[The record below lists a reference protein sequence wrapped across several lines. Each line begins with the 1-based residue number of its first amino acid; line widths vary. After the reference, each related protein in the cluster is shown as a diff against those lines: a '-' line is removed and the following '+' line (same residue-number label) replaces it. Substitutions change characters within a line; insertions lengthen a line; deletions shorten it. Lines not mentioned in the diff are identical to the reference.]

1 MDSIVFYFRCLCLLP
16 PLLCFGG
23 CARFESDTRP
33 EDPVKQDMTYV
44 SFNIG
49 TASLETRDASVA
61 AVNDINV
68 YAYRNG
74 KLEGNVYS
82 DNLRKTGMY
91 LESGKEYVFY
101 ALANVGQSYP
111 PLEES
116 ELKALRNTVSG
127 PDGLDLDAAVPMSA
141 TGTAVVDGAHCSLG
155 IKLTAMVAKI
165 GLKVE
170 SCEGFEVHTVR
181 FMNIAADYCP
191 FAASSQA
198 RAVMTEE
205 FTGDSDEIREINSG
219 KIIYVPVLENCQG
232 SLFPANEDSRDKT
245 PENLSD
251 DRRALCTY
259 VEVCASH
266 NVSGQAAEDA
276 VYRFCLGQD
285 AVSDC
290 NVTRNTYTRV
300 TLRITGAGSGDFSWK
315 LGRDIPIP
323 DVRLVA
329 AGSSGKVIYTD
340 SAGEVLDMKVGETG
354 WYDIIHAGDRYVMVG
369 EDGWTACSDDGAF
382 WDAVKVSDA
391 DWQSVAYGSGKYVAV
406 GYKEYRLS
414 KAYPTQMKGYV
425 AVSEDGVSWNVS
437 EMEDFCLEDIACG
450 GGVFVITGYYKT
462 PAGSFTSGRFFIS
475 SDAGSWTES
484 HVYDAGYPCI
494 VYGNDVFAVIGH
506 GSFSC
511 SSDGVSWTPPEDIRY
526 RYVNDIAYGNGTYV
540 AVGFFGTVIYSLG
553 GLGWDKADVS
563 VRSLSGV
570 AYGGGCFIAS
580 GDDGVLMYSSDG
592 NVWKTIDTGQ
602 DEDLYCVCMK

>member
-266 NVSGQAAEDA
+266 NVSGQAAEDGPDHQGIA
-276 VYRFCLGQD
+276 QGDEQKIPSR
-285 AVSDC
+285 
-290 NVTRNTYTRV
+290 
-300 TLRITGAGSGDFSWK
+300 SGDPHGQKTGHQTRRQDHHIQFIRAIAACHKAAQTRAQSGGK
-315 LGRDIPIP
+315 LPQPTADSVHRDH
-323 DVRLVA
+323 LVNGVAFPLLYCKKGA
-329 AGSSGKVIYTD
+329 A
-340 SAGEVLDMKVGETG
+340 
-354 WYDIIHAGDRYVMVG
+354 
-369 EDGWTACSDDGAF
+369 
-382 WDAVKVSDA
+382 
-391 DWQSVAYGSGKYVAV
+391 
-406 GYKEYRLS
+406 
-414 KAYPTQMKGYV
+414 
-425 AVSEDGVSWNVS
+425 
-437 EMEDFCLEDIACG
+437 
-450 GGVFVITGYYKT
+450 
-462 PAGSFTSGRFFIS
+462 SGRGLCS
-475 SDAGSWTES
+475 AR
-484 HVYDAGYPCI
+484 
-494 VYGNDVFAVIGH
+494 VF
-506 GSFSC
+506 
-511 SSDGVSWTPPEDIRY
+511 
-526 RYVNDIAYGNGTYV
+526 
-540 AVGFFGTVIYSLG
+540 
-553 GLGWDKADVS
+553 
-563 VRSLSGV
+563 LST
-570 AYGGGCFIAS
+570 
-580 GDDGVLMYSSDG
+580 GD
-592 NVWKTIDTGQ
+592 
-602 DEDLYCVCMK
+602 